1 MRILIPIVLTLLA
14 LTAVAEPSS
23 DGDWLRDGE
32 MESLRGLPVMEI
44 RLEGN
49 GRTRDA
55 TVLREL
61 SFYPSESFD
70 PRALGEDLRFLD
82 GLGLFLSTDARARRR
97 GGGVEL
103 VIELEERSRA
113 STEQIYPMLD
123 IDEELRWRA
132 GIAYRNRNLFG
143 RRDELRLSA
152 TQGWEDSARFSLVR
166 PWFREFPLEHYL
178 SYSYRELDV
187 DDVDYFRQNGGGALV
202 LIPLDR
208 RRPRLHRFLVGASL
222 SWRLQIESD
231 GEWEERFLGLS
242 LGYSHDG
249 RDSYIRPLRGS
260 RFDLRV
266 DLYHPEL
273 GSTYSLRRWTF
284 AFSRYQSMGKVGVLA
299 GTVQLGL
306 QEGDLYHRMVWSLGG
321 MRSVRGWERG
331 HFNGWDDHD
340 QPFGAHGRN
349 IGLFQL
355 EWRRSLFGQ
364 QRWELTRWWTLDFE
378 GEVLLFFDGGML
390 WRNGLPWEDG
400 IAGHRATGFGAG
412 LRIFSPLG
420 DVLRVELGLNPEGGA
435 HFHLGNV
442 IPF

>member
-1 MRILIPIVLTLLA
+1 MRILILLVLTQLA
-14 LTAVAEPSS
+14 MSAMAVPPVGE
-23 DGDWLRDGE
+23 DWLREDDLE
-32 MESLRGLPVMEI
+32 ALRGLPVLEI

-61 SFYPSESFD
+61 SFFPGEAFD
-70 PRALGEDLRFLD
+70 PELLGEDLRFLD
-82 GLGLFLSTDARARRR
+82 GLGLFLSTDARARRAE
-97 GGGVEL
+97 GGVLL
-103 VIELEERSRA
+103 VIVLEERSRA

-132 GIAYRNRNLFG
+132 GIAYRNRSLFG

-152 TQGWEDSARFSLVR
+152 TQGWEDSARFSLDR
-166 PWFREFPLEHYL
+166 PWFGEFPLQHYF

-187 DDVDYFRQNGGGALV
+187 DEVDYFRQNGGGALV

-208 RRPRLHRFLVGASL
+208 RRPREHRFLLGASL
-222 SWRLQIESD
+222 SWRLQVESE
-231 GEWEERFLGLS
+231 GEWEERFLALS

-249 RDSYIRPLRGS
+249 RDSYIRPRCGT
-260 RFDLRV
+260 RFDVRV
-266 DLYHPEL
+266 DLYHPDL
-273 GSTYSLRRWTF
+273 GSTYSLRRWTL
-284 AFSRYQSMGKVGVLA
+284 AASRYQSLGKAGVLA

-340 QPFGAHGRN
+340 QPGGPQGRN
-349 IGLFQL
+349 IGVVQL

-364 QRWELTRWWTLDFE
+364 QRWKLTRWWILDFE
-378 GEVLLFFDGGML
+378 GEVLLFLDGGML
-390 WRNGLPWEDG
+390 WRNGLPWEEG
-400 IAGHRATGFGAG
+400 VAGHQAMGFGGG

-420 DVLRVELGLNPEGGA
+420 DVLRVELGLNPKGGA
-435 HFHLGNV
+435 NFHLGNV